1 MQNHSFK
8 QIAVGVEELGV
19 DVAKVAIKEVSRWP
33 ALVAL
38 LLIGAG
44 YSILSERLT
53 VGPSWLFLLIV
64 LGLTVPVVIMRVR
77 GNHGLAHQFLLVV
90 ISLAT
95 LSEVASIVLLIASL
109 PDKTII
115 AASLLRDA
123 GLLWASNV
131 GVFALWYWQVDAG
144 GPFARSH
151 ESCQNYRLNA
161 ELVFPQLTLIGE
173 RPKLELWRPSFTDYL
188 FVAFNTSTA
197 FSPTDTPV
205 LSSRIK
211 WLSMLQSLLSLV
223 TLATLAAR
231 AINIL

>member
-1 MQNHSFK
+1 M
-8 QIAVGVEELGV
+8 
-19 DVAKVAIKEVSRWP
+19 AIKEVSRWP

-53 VGPSWLFLLIV
+53 IGPSWLFLLIV
-64 LGLTVPVVIMRVR
+64 LGLTVPVIISRLR
-77 GNHGLAHQFLLVV
+77 GNHRLVHQLLLVV
-90 ISLAT
+90 ISLGT
-95 LSEVASIVLLIASL
+95 LSELASIVLLIATL
-109 PDKTII
+109 PDKTIV
-115 AASLLRDA
+115 ATSLLRDA

-131 GVFALWYWQVDAG
+131 GVFALWYWQVDAS

-151 ESCQNYRLNA
+151 EACQDYRLNA

-173 RPKLELWRPSFTDYL
+173 RPKLELWRPAFTDYL

-205 LSSRIK
+205 LSNRIK
-211 WLSMLQSLLSLV
+211 WLCMLQSLLSLV